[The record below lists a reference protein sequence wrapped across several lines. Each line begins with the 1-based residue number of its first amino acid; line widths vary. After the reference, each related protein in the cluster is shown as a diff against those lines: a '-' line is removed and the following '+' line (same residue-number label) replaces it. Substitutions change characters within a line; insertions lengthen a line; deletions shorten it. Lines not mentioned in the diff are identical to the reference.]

1 MAQVASRYTLRM
13 ALDVQAV
20 ARRLGGTVVAHGIS
34 ERTRVDRVTPLDE
47 FVVVGNPEFSTLVTG
62 RAEDVEVRM
71 AKTSSAQDPIFGAV
85 FITHEDSAELRA
97 SLSRHGMTA
106 VLGCNSAG
114 ATLFQ
119 TLRAI
124 LAEDIAASDRLATAG
139 MNVLTQVARRGGV
152 TAVMAELVHRVD
164 GWAVLLDATGE
175 PIATAGAGRL
185 HIADAISVA
194 LGRPVRVR
202 HPGLQVHQVGTD
214 QDLVGHLVIAT
225 RSGATSRARDLAEQ
239 AAALCDLL
247 LRTSNPSRTEKLG
260 RAALIDVLDSG
271 GQPAQELLRR
281 WGVHEHVLTAFAV
294 GTRTRTIDVERL
306 VRRWLDELGAEH
318 MFTFSGGVAR
328 GYLRGDL
335 SDALVRLVAQH
346 VAVGDVPLS
355 LGVGE
360 SAPIDQLARSAAQS
374 RQALE
379 SALENG
385 ERTVHFS
392 RLATVEFFLQDLAG
406 PANDSLRLLLQPLTE
421 ADGAHGH
428 LTQTLRVFLA
438 EHGGHRRSA
447 TRLGI
452 HRQTLH
458 TRLQRVEELTGLS
471 LDRADDRAAAWLALR
486 AAGQ

>member
-1 MAQVASRYTLRM
+1 M
-13 ALDVQAV
+13 ALDVQAI
-20 ARRLGGTVVAHGIS
+20 ARRLGGTVAAHGIT

-47 FVVVGNPEFSTLVTG
+47 FLVVGNPEYSTLVTG
-62 RAEDVEVRM
+62 EADSLEIRLAQAGTSED
-71 AKTSSAQDPIFGAV
+71 AILGAV
-85 FITHEDSAELRA
+85 FVTNKDTTELRA
-97 SLSRHGMTA
+97 LLSQHGMTA
-106 VLGCNSAG
+106 VLGCRCSG

-119 TLRAI
+119 SLRAM
-124 LAEDIAASDRLATAG
+124 LAEDVAASDRLATAG

-164 GWAVLLDATGE
+164 GWAVLLDAAGD

-185 HIADAISVA
+185 HVADAISVA
-194 LGRPVRVR
+194 LGRAVRVR

-247 LRTSNPSRTEKLG
+247 LRTSNPSRTENLG
-260 RAALIDVLDSG
+260 RAALIDVLDAG
-271 GQPAQELLRR
+271 GRPSQDLLRR
-281 WGVHEHVLTAFAV
+281 WGVHEQVLTAFAV

-318 MFTFSGGVAR
+318 MFTFSGSVAR
-328 GYLRGDL
+328 GYVRADL
-335 SDALVRLVAQH
+335 ADALVSLVSRH

-355 LGVGE
+355 LGLGE
-360 SAPIDQLARSAAQS
+360 PSPVDRLVRSAAQA

-385 ERTVHFS
+385 ERTVRFS
-392 RLATVEFFLQDLAG
+392 RLATVELVLKNLAG
-406 PANDSLRLLLQPLTE
+406 PANDSLKLLLQPLTQ
-421 ADGAHGH
+421 ADGAQGD
-428 LTQTLRVFLA
+428 LTLTLRVFLA
-438 EHGGHRRSA
+438 EHGAHRRSA
-447 TRLGI
+447 GRLGI

-458 TRLQRVEELTGLS
+458 ARLQRIEELTGLS
-471 LDRADDRAAAWLALR
+471 LDRADDRAAAWFALR
-486 AAGQ
+486 ASGQ